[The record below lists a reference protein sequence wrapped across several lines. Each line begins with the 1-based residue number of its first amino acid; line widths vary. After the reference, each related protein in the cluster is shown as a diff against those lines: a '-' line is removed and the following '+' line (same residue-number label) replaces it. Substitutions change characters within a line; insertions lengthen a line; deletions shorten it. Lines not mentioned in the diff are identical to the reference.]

1 MEREPNLP
9 LSITAVASWTSMSV
23 IYLLILVFWT
33 PHTRFD
39 EAGLRSKYPGAFPPG
54 GHYRGPARKLASRDA
69 GPDVLFL
76 FAAEDLYTPGC
87 APRGS
92 DRPVTPPR
100 QVSPAQTEA
109 LDQRAVAV
117 DVHLGQ
123 VVQQT
128 AATAD
133 HQQKTTAGVVV
144 VLVLLEVLREI
155 GDALAQQSHLR
166 LGRAGVAV
174 VQTVLTEDGLLLLRG
189 QCH

>member
-1 MEREPNLP
+1 MVREPNLP

-23 IYLLILVFWT
+23 IYLLLLVFWT
-33 PHTRFD
+33 PHTRLD
-39 EAGLRSKYPGAFPPG
+39 EAGLRSKSPGAFHQG
-54 GHYRGPARKLASRDA
+54 ATTEDRRGNCFARC
-69 GPDVLFL
+69 GPCFVPLSTR
-76 FAAEDLYTPGC
+76 DLYTPGC
-87 APRGS
+87 TPRGS

-144 VLVLLEVLREI
+144 VLVLLEVLREV
-155 GDALAQQSHLR
+155 GDALAQQGDLR